1 MPIAGVGLAG
11 FAQYPISSLY
21 GTLTV
26 PTRWRDPYFT
36 NMTRISM
43 RHGLNF
49 TVYFALVRHNEPER
63 GIEPGGQGSFGKS
76 GAACR

>member
-11 FAQYPISSLY
+11 FAQYPFSSLY

-26 PTRWRDPYFT
+26 PSGWRGGYFT
-36 NMTRISM
+36 HMTGILVH
-43 RHGLNF
+43 HGLNF
-49 TVYFALVRHNEPER
+49 TVSFALLQHDKPTR
-63 GIEPGGQGSFGKS
+63 GIWSGGRGLFGKS